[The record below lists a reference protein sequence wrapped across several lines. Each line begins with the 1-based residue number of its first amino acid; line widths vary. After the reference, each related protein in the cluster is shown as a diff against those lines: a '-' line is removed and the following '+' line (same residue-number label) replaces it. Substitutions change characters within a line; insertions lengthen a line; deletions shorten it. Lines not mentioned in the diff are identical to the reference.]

1 MNRIHGGACQGVPTS
16 LVQEV
21 NTAPVSPTLLWFRKD
36 LRLADNPALAAAL
49 ARGGPVWPVFIYD
62 EAGEGRWPLGGA
74 SLWWLHHSLT
84 ALDAELR
91 RRGSRL
97 LVARGDTATE
107 LRRLVQATG
116 AGAVYWNR
124 RYEPHVRARDAELKR
139 ALLAEGIEAKSFN
152 SALLY
157 EPHTIANKQ
166 GKPFQVFTP
175 YWRHCTAEAFPEP
188 VVCDLA
194 GLVVNKL
201 GTQPEG
207 LTVAELGLLPR
218 IPWDAGFA
226 KEWTPG
232 EAGAQARL
240 KRFLAADVV
249 HRYDEQRNLPDIEGT
264 SGLSAHLHWGEI
276 GPRQITAAVRAL
288 GKAAGLD
295 PASNGARVYLS
306 EIGWREFAYHLL
318 YHFEHTPEQPLR
330 ADFERFP
337 WAQDAD
343 GAKLRAWQRGLTGYP
358 IVDAG
363 MRQLW
368 ATGWMHNRV
377 RMIVASFLVKH
388 LRLPWQL
395 GAAWF
400 WDTLV
405 DADLA
410 SNTLG
415 WQWSAGCGADAAPYF
430 RIFAPVTQGE
440 RFDGA
445 GRYVRRWVPELA
457 KVPDKF
463 LHAPWTAPE
472 SLLEFA
478 GVRLGSMAE
487 GGNYPRPMVDHA
499 VAREEAL
506 AAFKALRGDVVE
518 RDA

>member
-1 MNRIHGGACQGVPTS
+1 M
-16 LVQEV
+16 LV
-21 NTAPVSPTLLWFRKD
+21 T
-36 LRLADNPALAAAL
+36 
-49 ARGGPVWPVFIYD
+49 
-62 EAGEGRWPLGGA
+62 
-74 SLWWLHHSLT
+74 
-84 ALDAELR
+84 
-91 RRGSRL
+91 
-97 LVARGDTATE
+97 RGDSEQE
-107 LRRLVQATG
+107 LMRLVRETK

-124 RYEPHVRARDAELKR
+124 RYEPQVRARDAELKR
-139 ALLAEGIEAKSFN
+139 RLLADGVEAKSFN
-152 SALLY
+152 SALLN
-157 EPHTIANKQ
+157 EPHTISNKQ

-175 YWRHCTAEAFPEP
+175 YWRHCTAQAFLEP
-188 VVCDLA
+188 VAYDLKALALLAPPEEPA
-194 GLVVNKL
+194 GLA
-201 GTQPEG
+201 
-207 LTVAELGLLPR
+207 VADLGLLPV

-226 KEWTPG
+226 AEWKPG
-232 EAGAQARL
+232 EAGAWVRL
-240 KRFLAADVV
+240 NHFLNTGTV
-249 HRYDEQRNLPDIEGT
+249 HRYDEQRNLPDVTGT
-264 SGLSAHLHWGEI
+264 SGLSPHLHWGEI
-276 GPRQITAAVRAL
+276 GPRQVAAAVRSL
-288 GKAAGLD
+288 GKETGTD
-295 PASNGARVYLS
+295 PASNGARVYMS

-318 YHFEHTPEQPLR
+318 YHFEHTPERPLR
-330 ADFERFP
+330 PDFERFP
-337 WAQDAD
+337 WAEDVD
-343 GAKLRAWQRGLTGYP
+343 GAKLRAWQRGQTGYP

-388 LRLPWQL
+388 LRLPWQM
-395 GAAWF
+395 GASWF

-415 WQWSAGCGADAAPYF
+415 WQWSAGCGADSAPYF

-457 KVPDKF
+457 KLPDKF

-472 SLLEFA
+472 SLREFA
-478 GVRLGSMAE
+478 GVRLGLVAE

-499 VAREEAL
+499 IAREEAL